1 MTDTTIAFVNFAKK
15 NEGTAIAARLYYEA
29 AAQLGLSVKWYQL
42 ADSVEINDYMAYPT
56 VITGARLPFKCL
68 RMGYDRLIHMPRV
81 ASSIISEDHVFISDP
96 TAIGVGLRK
105 GHFML
110 KVHDFI
116 RLTEYSP
123 GFTSW
128 AMFNYVMKRAKHADT
143 IIVTTMHMKRQLEKH
158 LESVDK
164 TFVVPEPVNDSFDS
178 FDSSYRHGESDR
190 RKINVLYVSA
200 DRPYKNIKMFLD
212 IARLFQER
220 RLMEYRFTLVS
231 KLKEDTLSY
240 ATGLS
245 LKNLEI
251 QEGVKSLVNIYK
263 DADILLYPSLVEG
276 FGRPIVEA
284 MAAGIPTIA
293 RDVDPFREI
302 IGDSGILLK
311 SDNVED
317 WAEAIESLWA
327 RDRYIGLSRKC
338 RARFEK
344 TYSGEVFRT
353 DLLKA
358 FSAFL
363 DNTVE

>member
-1 MTDTTIAFVNFAKK
+1 MTGTTIAFVNFAKK
-15 NEGTAIAARLYYEA
+15 NEGTAIAARIYYEA
-29 AAQLGLSVKWYQL
+29 AAGLGLSVKWYQL
-42 ADSVEINDYMAYPT
+42 ADSVDINDYMAYPT
-56 VITGARLPFKCL
+56 VITGSRLPFKSL
-68 RMGYDRLIHMPRV
+68 RMGYDRLIHMPR
-81 ASSIISEDHVFISDP
+81 AAFSIISEDHVFISDP

-143 IIVTTMHMKRQLEKH
+143 IIVTTMHMKRQLEKY
-158 LESVDK
+158 LEPAEN
-164 TFVVPEPVNDSFDS
+164 TFIVPEPVNDSFDS
-178 FDSSYRHGESDR
+178 FDSSYRYDERDRGE
-190 RKINVLYVSA
+190 INVLYVSA

-220 RLMEYRFTLVS
+220 SLMEYRFTLVS
-231 KLKEDTLSY
+231 KLNSNTMSY
-240 ATGLS
+240 ANGLG

-251 QEGVKSLVNIYK
+251 NEDVKSLVNIYK
-263 DADILLYPSLVEG
+263 AADILLYPSLVEG

-293 RDVDPFREI
+293 RDADPFREI
-302 IGDSGILLK
+302 VGDSGILLR
-311 SDNVED
+311 SDNAED
-317 WAEAIESLWA
+317 WADAIESMFD

-344 TYSGEVFRT
+344 TYSGEVFRKE
-353 DLLKA
+353 LLKA

-363 DNTVE
+363 ETSVK